1 MNPTQRQLERLVA
14 QHGMRLILDRLG
26 DIAEAYARRDEALP
40 WDEEIG
46 DLDAE
51 DARTV
56 AANLRTEM
64 F

>member
-1 MNPTQRQLERLVA
+1 MTRQLEHLVEK
-14 QHGMRLILDRLG
+14 HGMRELLDTLA
-26 DIAEAYARRDEALP
+26 DIAEGYAKRDEALP